1 MKKPFKLKMCKLWG
15 EWMVYGEEETTKLGN
30 RQHLGFELVCE
41 WIVKAWESILLVMTM
56 RSFFKCSI
64 SNSMDGSD
72 DNELFS
78 GFLCGKES
86 DASQH
91 QLWTMSQ
98 RVMTVTTCMIQHFSL
113 IKELCEQLLG
123 NDLDESF
130 ESFE

>member
-1 MKKPFKLKMCKLWG
+1 MKKPFKLKMRKLWG
-15 EWMVYGEEETTKLGN
+15 EWMVNGEEETTKLGK
-30 RQHLGFELVCE
+30 RKRLGFVLVCE
-41 WIVKAWESILLVMTM
+41 WIVKAWESILLVM

-72 DNELFS
+72 DDELFS
-78 GFLCGKES
+78 EFLCGKES

-113 IKELCEQLLG
+113 IKELCEQLLE